1 MKSLKITIP
10 GRLAGLNEFIAATNH
25 NKMKGAA
32 LKKAEQERCQ
42 WAMVEAKRKKVYFDT
57 CTVKITWY
65 EPNTRRDMDNISG
78 FGRKVIFDALQT
90 MGILK
95 NDGWKQI
102 KSITEYW
109 AVDKK
114 NPRIEVVLESEEE

>member
-25 NKMKGAA
+25 HRMKGAA
-32 LKKAEQERCQ
+32 LKKTEQERCQ
-42 WAMVEAKRKKVYFDT
+42 WAMIEAKRKRICFDT
-57 CTVKITWY
+57 CKVKITWY
-65 EPNTRRDMDNISG
+65 EPNRHRDMDNISG

-109 AVDKK
+109 AVDKQ